1 MPVVA
6 RPPAVSED
14 TVEASATAM
23 EDEDE
28 DERPR
33 SLPGDDEDDDMGED
47 DLEELFGR
55 GARAGAE
62 GDPIDLDAAEGA
74 GTALTCHRAWRH
86 VTARFSPDRAVPGL
100 LSQHG
105 GTSGTARQATV
116 SLSAVPCQAVP
127 DRACARAGPGGPV
140 GQLYCCL
147 RPCFFAHS
155 GTEA

>member
-1 MPVVA
+1 MPAVA

-28 DERPR
+28 DERLR

-62 GDPIDLDAAEGA
+62 GDPIDLDE
-74 GTALTCHRAWRH
+74 LI
-86 VTARFSPDRAVPGL
+86 
-100 LSQHG
+100 
-105 GTSGTARQATV
+105 
-116 SLSAVPCQAVP
+116 
-127 DRACARAGPGGPV
+127 
-140 GQLYCCL
+140 
-147 RPCFFAHS
+147 
-155 GTEA
+155 